1 MKSDKDEVEMNKIPA
16 INAFLENFVL
26 IEAGEFIM
34 GDAEIKYAI
43 QHKVSLNSF
52 YLQVTTV
59 TQEFW
64 ELIMGNNPSHDKIN
78 RENPVTD
85 ISWYDCQ
92 EFIKKLNAYTGK
104 KYRLPTEAEWE
115 YAARGANLSK
125 GYIYAGSDNIDE
137 VAWYIGNSDF
147 KIHPVCKKKPNELG
161 LYDMSGNVYEWCLDW
176 FDKYKI
182 KIKNNPSGPA
192 EGETKVLRGGCWY
205 YNAMLSQ
212 IARRSY
218 LSPDDKGFDIGLR
231 LLLPVE

>member
-1 MKSDKDEVEMNKIPA
+1 MKSDKDEEELNKIPA

-26 IEAGEFIM
+26 IEAGEFMM

-52 YLQVTTV
+52 YMQATTV

-64 ELIMGNNPSHDKIN
+64 EQIMGNNPSHDKTN
-78 RENPVTD
+78 RDNPLTN

-92 EFIKKLNAYTGK
+92 EFIKKLNALAAK

-115 YAARGANLSK
+115 YAARGGKLSK
-125 GYIYAGSDNIDE
+125 GFEYAGADDLDE
-137 VAWYIGNSDF
+137 VAWYIGNSEF
-147 KIHPVCKKKPNELG
+147 KIHPVAKKKPNELG
-161 LYDMSGNVYEWCLDW
+161 LYDMSGNVYEWCHDW
-176 FDKYKI
+176 HKNYSNKNQ
-182 KIKNNPSGPA
+182 NNPKGPSN
-192 EGETKVLRGGCWY
+192 GDTKVLRGGCWY
-205 YNAMLSQ
+205 YNSMFCQ

-231 LLLPVE
+231 LVLSVE